1 MGTYT
6 CLKTSVVLIS
16 WNAVYIKV
24 VKPYF
29 NGVPYLRCNGG
40 VMETEETAGCIWMYD
55 NKCANIFP
63 Y

>member
-1 MGTYT
+1 MCVLVSNNSRNMGTYT

-40 VMETEETAGCIWMYD
+40 VMETEETAGCI
-55 NKCANIFP
+55 
-63 Y
+63 